1 MQVDVYES
9 RGGTNY
15 LLRSGIALGR
25 ISRVFP
31 DKRFC
36 EVRTFAGDPQF
47 IDKHIKQ
54 CQWLSLDA
62 NPAGDE
68 FTSIPREGSLGL
80 VFFVAGEAFIFG
92 YLKPTS
98 SGTGAKSGKEP
109 SGLNEGDKCI
119 STVGGN
125 RVVIKASG
133 VIEVYSSETLKT
145 VYFPKGG
152 ILSDICEEQQ
162 MRCDGGSVHWRTTDD
177 NMNTTLCTKEYRA
190 DLYRSSIIYE
200 EKGHIDSSLISRT
213 KIGPGLPAV
222 EGVQIPV
229 YEHSIDITGKMET
242 KYGIGGLLTFTA
254 NPTGAAELKNNL
266 GGVSLSEK
274 GDWELKTPL
283 VTVGLTA
290 DGDMSFKGPV
300 GEASVTK
307 DGTITAKNA
316 LATLS
321 AAKDG
326 SLEFKGPISKL
337 SIDKAGK
344 VALGSATAEVLALVD
359 KTLGA
364 VIEEPN
370 LCITPAGNGI
380 LNPKITMI
388 LTQVRT
394 LLGTIKS

>member
-1 MQVDVYES
+1 MQVDALES
-9 RGGTNY
+9 RGGNNP
-15 LLRSGIALGR
+15 LLRSGIALGS
-25 ISRVFP
+25 ITKVNP

-36 EVRTFAGDPQF
+36 EVRTFAGDTNLLDRNIP
-47 IDKHIKQ
+47 Q

-68 FTSIPREGSLGL
+68 FTSIPREGAMGL
-80 VFFVAGEAFIFG
+80 VFIVGGEAFIFG

-98 SGTGAKSGKEP
+98 HDKGARSGKEP

-152 ILSDICEEQQ
+152 ILSDICEEHQ
-162 MRCDGGSVHWRTTDD
+162 MRCDGGFEHWRTTDD
-177 NMNTTLCTKEYRA
+177 VTNFTLHTKEYRA

-200 EKGHIDSSLISRT
+200 ERGHIDSTVIKRVT
-213 KIGPGLPAV
+213 MGPGLP
-222 EGVQIPV
+222 GVDGVKIPL
-229 YEHSIDITGKMET
+229 YEHTIDITGKVET
-242 KYGIGGLLTFTA
+242 KFGVGGILSYSLS
-254 NPTGAAELKNNL
+254 PTGAAELKNKL
-266 GGVSLSEK
+266 GGVSLSET
-274 GDWELKTPL
+274 GDWEIKTPT

-321 AAKDG
+321 ASKDG
-326 SLEFKGPISKL
+326 SLEFKGPMSKL

-344 VALGSATAEVLALVD
+344 VALGSSAAEVLTLVD
-359 KTLGA
+359 KMVGA

-380 LNPKITMI
+380 LNPKILAL
-388 LTQVRT
+388 LTQART
-394 LLGTIKS
+394 LLGTIKA